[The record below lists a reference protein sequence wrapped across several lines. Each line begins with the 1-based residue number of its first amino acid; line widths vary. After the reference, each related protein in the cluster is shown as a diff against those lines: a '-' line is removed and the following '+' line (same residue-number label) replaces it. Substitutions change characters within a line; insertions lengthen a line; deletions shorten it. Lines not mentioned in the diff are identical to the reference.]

1 MPLPVLFRSKL
12 ERKARSR
19 NISSAAGSCLQATA
33 NADAF
38 CTEQIF
44 FGGAV
49 HELWPVTSNTEE
61 HFEVILFLFASFQT
75 VPKSHHNFFLHEISY
90 GYFRRVKYLGVTHS
104 RNFSGFLSPPRK
116 RFPEATCSD
125 LQATSGAEMYPSDF
139 HDLRYDLYKM
149 LRFTGPPRC
158 PLGTRSWE
166 VQRTASHRTA
176 LFFPSGLMKQ
186 KQKM

>member
-1 MPLPVLFRSKL
+1 M
-12 ERKARSR
+12 
-19 NISSAAGSCLQATA
+19 
-33 NADAF
+33 
-38 CTEQIF
+38 
-44 FGGAV
+44 

-75 VPKSHHNFFLHEISY
+75 VPKSHHNFLLHEISY

-176 LFFPSGLMKQ
+176 LFFFIRTDETETENVSRNVNHACNVSTPGSVTQRKILPIPYDTTQRIKHLDSWLFSR
-186 KQKM
+186 